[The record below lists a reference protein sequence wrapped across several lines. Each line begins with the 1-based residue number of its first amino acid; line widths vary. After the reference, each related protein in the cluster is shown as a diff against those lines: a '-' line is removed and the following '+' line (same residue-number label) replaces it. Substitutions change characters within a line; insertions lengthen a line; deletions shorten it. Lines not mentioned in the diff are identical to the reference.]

1 MIIVTGLVKVRAD
14 ALDRALEISLQHVH
28 RSRTEPGCLTH
39 SVHQDVEDPLTLFF
53 FEQWEDDGALTAHF
67 AVPESLAFVTA
78 LSELTTAPP
87 VMTLYEATPKG

>member
-39 SVHQDVEDPLTLFF
+39 SVHQDVEDPMTLFF